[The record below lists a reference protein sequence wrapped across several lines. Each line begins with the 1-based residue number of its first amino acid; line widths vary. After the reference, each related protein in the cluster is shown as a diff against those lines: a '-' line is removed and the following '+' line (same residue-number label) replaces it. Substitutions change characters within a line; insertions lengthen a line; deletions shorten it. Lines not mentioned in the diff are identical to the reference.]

1 MVHGDDSVNLKPES
15 LSGTVH
21 FSPLHKKEHCLKL
34 GKSAAC

>member
-1 MVHGDDSVNLKPES
+1 MLQVDDSVNLKPES

-21 FSPLHKKEHCLKL
+21 FSPHKKEHCLKL